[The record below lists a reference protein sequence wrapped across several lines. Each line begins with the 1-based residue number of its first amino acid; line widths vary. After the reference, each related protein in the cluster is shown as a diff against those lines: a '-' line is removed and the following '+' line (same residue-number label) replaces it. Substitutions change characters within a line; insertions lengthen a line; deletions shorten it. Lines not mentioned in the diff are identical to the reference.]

1 MTASPQVTPET
12 RRVGRPRPHGFDI
25 ARADLGIVGTR
36 ELREYD
42 GGEHLK
48 RPRQRRDLRRPRL
61 ISDAGYVRKGYTK
74 EDVLHQG
81 VSILRD
87 ADRAICREHAPER
100 IHAWNDLLRDSLFTP
115 AGTRRLRLRLGLDG
129 ETADR
134 SPA

>member
-1 MTASPQVTPET
+1 VD
-12 RRVGRPRPHGFDI
+12 GFDI

-42 GGEHLK
+42 GGEHLQ
-48 RPRQRRDLRRPRL
+48 RPRQRRDLRRARL

-87 ADRAICREHAPER
+87 ADRAISREHAPER
-100 IHAWNDLLRDSLFTP
+100 THARGQI
-115 AGTRRLRLRLGLDG
+115 ARLRPQSSRFVRVSPRATERSSSSSVPPPDLRREGSG
-129 ETADR
+129 
-134 SPA
+134 